1 MTMPR
6 SIRVFLSSPGDVS
19 EERILAR
26 MIIKEELPVDP
37 FLRGRVALEIVSW
50 DDPFSPTPM
59 PRGWIFYAQSRY
71 GT

>member
-1 MTMPR
+1 MTTPR
-6 SIRVFLSSPGDVS
+6 PIRVFLSSPGDVS

-26 MIIKEELPVDP
+26 KIIKEELPVDP

-59 PRGWIFYAQSRY
+59 LASLTPQ
-71 GT
+71 